1 MLPSMPVQA
10 VPESHQWYSCLIQAK
25 CSDKLQQLL
34 RRCLQGLSQTP
45 ARVDGSVLPAGIIAV
60 HGPLRSCGLQ
70 ARVCVDPEPLRQ
82 HRAAA
87 LVGQQHRSAMHGQLR
102 QMSLMASGVW
112 PQPQRFHQGLII
124 LQLVRPQIH
133 LQEHVNLLC
142 RTLEHSKEHSVRAQ
156 LDLLLPGRLS
166 LCRKQ
171 EWAALPT
178 CTLPMPE
185 HMQMAACDCMLQCS
199 SDRYEVSNRLLP

>member
-1 MLPSMPVQA
+1 MIYLP
-10 VPESHQWYSCLIQAK
+10 IQAK

-34 RRCLQGLSQTP
+34 RRCLQGLSQTL

-70 ARVCVDPEPLRQ
+70 ARVCPDPEPLRQ

-87 LVGQQHRSAMHGQLR
+87 LVGQQHRGAMHKQLR

-112 PQPQRFHQGLII
+112 PQAQRFHQGLII

-133 LQEHVNLLC
+133 LQERVSLLC
-142 RTLEHSKEHSVRAQ
+142 RTLKQPEEHNVRAQ
-156 LDLLLPGRLS
+156 PDLMLPGSLS
-166 LCRKQ
+166 LCRTQ

-178 CTLPMPE
+178 CTLSMPE

-199 SDRYEVSNRLLP
+199 SDRYEVSNCLLP